1 MDLVSQEPVQR
12 WEVYLVALNPSRGQ
26 EIRKTRPCVVVSP
39 DELNGHLGT
48 FIVAPLTS
56 GSFGY
61 VFRVPC
67 RFEGRSGHVV
77 PDQLRT
83 VDRER
88 LVKRLGSLEAETL
101 ARVLDVL
108 KQMFAA

>member
-1 MDLVSQEPVQR
+1 MSQEPVQR
-12 WEVYLVALNPSRGQ
+12 GEVYLVALNPSRGQ

-39 DELNGHLGT
+39 DELNGHRGT

-108 KQMFAA
+108 QQMFAA

>member
-1 MDLVSQEPVQR
+1 MDLVSQEPVHR
-12 WEVYLVALNPSRGQ
+12 GEVYLVALNLTRGQ

-56 GSFGY
+56 GSFDY

-108 KQMFAA
+108 QQMFAA

>member
-1 MDLVSQEPVQR
+1 VSQEPVQR
-12 WEVYLVALNPSRGQ
+12 GEVYLVALNPSRGQ

-88 LVKRLGSLEAETL
+88 LVTRLGSLEAETL

-108 KQMFAA
+108 QQMFAA